1 METNQFKTHLYQTK
15 GFRIALIGLILLT
28 GCNTMWVKSSS
39 SPEELKRV
47 NTYCQSLAE
56 QSCAGLM
63 LNLLQES
70 ICEARMTTSCM
81 NGKGWK

>member
-1 METNQFKTHLYQTK
+1 
-15 GFRIALIGLILLT
+15 
-28 GCNTMWVKSSS
+28 MWVKSGS